1 MSQTRITLHLGDCLE
16 VLRGYESESIHAVV
30 TDPPYGLSAP
40 PDISE
45 VLRHWLAGDRYEHG
59 RPGFM
64 GRDWD
69 SFVPGPEVWRQLH
82 RVMLPGAHA
91 VVFASTRTVD
101 LMGIALRLAKFE
113 IRDCGQW
120 CYWSGF
126 PKSLDL
132 SQEIDRLAG
141 AEREVVGT
149 RLSNG
154 RRTGITASVG
164 QSLIDAGREIPI
176 TAPATPE
183 ARQWSGWHTALKP
196 CVEPWLL
203 VRKPIRESS
212 IARQVLAT
220 STGGLNIDATRFR
233 PGDPRGGVD
242 RQSLWLGPNDGADVM
257 DARSGSN
264 RGLVRGIFGFGN
276 VSGELW
282 KSHAAGRWPGNLL
295 YCPKASRAE
304 RERGLGD
311 GFPTRTAAEAT
322 HSKEGQARLNSRR
335 TGAGRSAEAI
345 RNHHP
350 TVKPVRLLRFLVK
363 LVTPPDG
370 IVLDPFMGSG
380 STGIAAAAE
389 GFAFHGIELD
399 PEFLRIAKA
408 RIAYAAPG
416 QDIAAPAEADVDIEP
431 AAQGSLF

>member
-82 RVMLPGAHA
+82 RLMLPGAHG
-91 VVFASTRTVD
+91 VIFAGARTVD
-101 LMGIALRLAKFE
+101 LMGIALRLAGFE

-126 PKSLDL
+126 PKSLGL
-132 SQEIDRLAG
+132 SQEMDRLAG
-141 AEREVVGT
+141 VEREVVGT

-154 RRTGITASVG
+154 GRSGITASVG
-164 QSLIDAGREIPI
+164 QSLIDAGRKIPI

-233 PGDPRGGVD
+233 PGDPE
-242 RQSLWLGPNDGADVM
+242 SLWLGPNEEIGKVTQGRDGERSPWRIC
-257 DARSGSN
+257 DASSQYAGVAASGGRFPAN
-264 RGLVRGIFGFGN
+264 LV
-276 VSGELW
+276 
-282 KSHAAGRWPGNLL
+282 

-322 HSKEGQARLNSRR
+322 HSKEGQARLNSPR

-350 TVKPVRLLRFLVK
+350 TVKPVRLMRWLVR